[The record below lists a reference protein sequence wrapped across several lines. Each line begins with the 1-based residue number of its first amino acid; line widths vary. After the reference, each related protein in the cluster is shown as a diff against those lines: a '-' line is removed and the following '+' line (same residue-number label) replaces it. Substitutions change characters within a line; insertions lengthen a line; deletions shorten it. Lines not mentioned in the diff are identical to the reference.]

1 MLAVE
6 LLCLLP
12 DERRHAVHL
21 QLGVDPHRGEA
32 ELGARPRVPVEELQ
46 RPRAKR
52 VADNVLAPDMSAM
65 FDKDLNGCTCRI
77 LLLVVHPHLKNL

>member
-1 MLAVE
+1 MMLAVE

-12 DERRHAVHL
+12 DERSHAVRL
-21 QLGVDPHRGEA
+21 LLGGHPHRGEP

-46 RPRAKR
+46 RPRAQG

-65 FDKDLNGCTCRI
+65 FDKD
-77 LLLVVHPHLKNL
+77 